1 MKIYIDVLVITNAAV
16 TLMFILGLGK
26 ITHTALKKLRIAVS
40 CIFGGLSS
48 LLVIAEPQGFFQ
60 SLIVSSVKIIC
71 IIITILIA
79 FKWRGLLSL
88 VKYFLLYLTM
98 NLLFAGCCFLLWE
111 ITGSRIIYIKNY
123 TVYFDISLISIAV
136 STILAYAAI
145 TVYDII
151 TTRCF
156 RKDKAYKAKYT
167 VGDYEITLP
176 AVADTGNTLC
186 DSFTGIPVI
195 VFYCDELFEHFN
207 LDYEN
212 YCTVNGFR
220 LIPYST
226 INGSSL
232 ISVTSRGK
240 VEILSEDNFSK
251 EVRCYV
257 GIVKS
262 ADNKSRAIFN
272 PNLLV

>member
-16 TLMFILGLGK
+16 TLMFIMGLGK
-26 ITHTALKKLRIAVS
+26 ITHSPLRKLRTAVS

-48 LLVIAEPQGFFQ
+48 LLVIAQPNGFFQ
-60 SLIVSSVKIIC
+60 SLIVTIVKTVC
-71 IIITILIA
+71 ILITILIA
-79 FKWRGLLSL
+79 FRWRGFMNLI
-88 VKYFLLYLTM
+88 KYFGLYIAM
-98 NLLFAGCCFLLWE
+98 NILFAGCCFLLWE

-123 TVYFDISLISIAV
+123 TVYFDISLTSIAIA
-136 STILAYAAI
+136 TILAYIAISAYDAI
-145 TVYDII
+145 TA
-151 TTRCF
+151 RCF
-156 RKDKAYKAKYT
+156 GKTKAYKAKYT

-176 AVADTGNTLC
+176 AIADTGNTLC
-186 DSFTGIPVI
+186 DSFSGIPVV
-195 VFYCDELFEHFN
+195 VFYCDELYSHFN
-207 LDYEN
+207 LDHEN
-212 YCTVNGFR
+212 YYTVNGFR

-232 ISVTSRGK
+232 MSVTSRGK
-240 VEILSEDNFSK
+240 VEILSEDNFAK

-257 GIVKS
+257 GVVKS

>member
-16 TLMFILGLGK
+16 TLMFIMGLGK
-26 ITHTALKKLRIAVS
+26 ITHSPLRKLRTAVS

-48 LLVIAEPQGFFQ
+48 LLVIAQPQGFFQ
-60 SLIVSSVKIIC
+60 SLIVTIVKTVC
-71 IIITILIA
+71 ILITILIA
-79 FKWRGLLSL
+79 FRWRGFMNLI
-88 VKYFLLYLTM
+88 KYFGLY
-98 NLLFAGCCFLLWE
+98 

-123 TVYFDISLISIAV
+123 TVYFDISLTSIAIA
-136 STILAYAAI
+136 TILAYIAISAYDAI
-145 TVYDII
+145 TA
-151 TTRCF
+151 RCF
-156 RKDKAYKAKYT
+156 GKTKAYKAKYT

-176 AVADTGNTLC
+176 AIADTGNTLC
-186 DSFTGIPVI
+186 DSFSGIPVV
-195 VFYCDELFEHFN
+195 VFYCDELYSHFN
-207 LDYEN
+207 LDHEN
-212 YCTVNGFR
+212 YYTVNGFR

-232 ISVTSRGK
+232 MSVTSRGK
-240 VEILSEDNFSK
+240 VEILSEDNFAK

-257 GIVKS
+257 GVVKS